1 MEILAYVIIGLLVA
15 IIALM
20 FLIMSQRDERSRQTI
35 NAIYEANH
43 KTNEIIEDQIGG
55 VKIAMKELG

>member
-1 MEILAYVIIGLLVA
+1 MEILAYVIIGLLVV

-20 FLIMSQRDERSRQTI
+20 FLIMSQRDERSRETI
-35 NAIYEANH
+35 NAIYETNK

-55 VKIAMKELG
+55 VKIVMRELG